1 VPGCPAAEGTA
12 LREDES
18 EVVGNLSTGPAGLRL
33 GLGLD
38 AAGGDLLPTRW
49 FHAIFETPLVFS
61 GILDATGRVL
71 DANRLSIEGCGF
83 DRGSTI
89 GTPFWEC
96 GWWRLDD
103 EVADQVRRWCDQVVS
118 SGQPLRKSSRY
129 FVASGEERIVDLA
142 LTPVQDQHGGTF
154 IVATGRDVTD
164 GAQDADALAQRELA
178 TAESGRRRAASQI
191 AELSRVALDLVRAES
206 VHDLEQAVIGSG
218 LPVLGAQG
226 GAIAIRDDDRGVVSV
241 ASSTRLV
248 PQLQIEHR
256 ELPLDSPLPV
266 ASAARTG
273 TRVLLPTVRSALEW
287 SPVMGE
293 VYVVSGRAAWA
304 ALPLHAGERL
314 IGALDVSWI
323 DERTFTP
330 EEVALLDVFAALCG
344 QALDRVQHLEA
355 DRAAADAV
363 QAMSETLQR
372 SLLTQPPTPDAL
384 DIAVRYQ
391 PASEAAQVGGD
402 WYDAFVNASGAT
414 MLVVGDVSGHDR
426 AAAATMGQVR
436 NLLRGL
442 AFDSDDGPARLL
454 ERLDTALNGL
464 ELDTLAT
471 AVLARVESLP
481 SAPDGVRQL
490 RWSNAGHLPPLLR
503 TAEGSVV
510 RLEARPNL
518 LLGLDRG
525 TERVDQVVDLPP
537 GCTLLLY
544 TDGLVERREEMLEDS
559 IGTLADAFAAV
570 GGATPDEVCD
580 ALLDAVRAE
589 TGDDDIALLVLR
601 CND

>member
-1 VPGCPAAEGTA
+1 MRGCPAAERTA

-18 EVVGNLSTGPAGLRL
+18 EVVGNLSPGPARPRL
-33 GLGLD
+33 GLR
-38 AAGGDLLPTRW
+38 APGGDPLSTRW
-49 FHAIFETPLVFS
+49 FHALFESPLLFS

-83 DRGSTI
+83 DRDSTI

-96 GWWRLDD
+96 GWWRLHD
-103 EVADQVRRWCDQVVS
+103 EVADQVRTWCQQVVS
-118 SGQPLRKSSRY
+118 SGRPLRTSTRY
-129 FVASGEERIVDLA
+129 YVASGEERIVDLA
-142 LTPVQDQHGGTF
+142 LTPVHDEHEGIF
-154 IVATGRDVTD
+154 VVATGSDITD
-164 GAQDADALAQRELA
+164 GAQDADALARRELA
-178 TAESGRRRAASQI
+178 AAEAGRRRAASQI
-191 AELSRVALDLVRAES
+191 AELSRIALDLVRAES
-206 VHDLEQAVIGSG
+206 VRDLAQTVIGSG
-218 LPVLGAQG
+218 LSVLGAQG
-226 GAIAIRDDDRGVVSV
+226 GAMAVRDDSRGVVSL
-241 ASSTRLV
+241 ASSVRLG
-248 PQLQIEHR
+248 PQMEIEHS

-273 TRVLLPTVRSALEW
+273 SRVLLPTVRSALDW
-287 SPVMGE
+287 SPAMGE
-293 VYVVSGRAAWA
+293 VYISTGRSAWA

-314 IGALDVSWI
+314 IGALDVSWL

-330 EEVALLDVFAALCG
+330 EEIALLDVFAALCG
-344 QALDRVQHLEA
+344 QALDRAQHLEA
-355 DRAAADAV
+355 DRAAADAA
-363 QAMSETLQR
+363 QEMSETLQR

-391 PASEAAQVGGD
+391 PALEAAQVGGD

-426 AAAATMGQVR
+426 TAAATMGQVR

-442 AFDSDDGPARLL
+442 AFDSEDGPARLL
-454 ERLDTALNGL
+454 ERLDRALNGL

-481 SAPDGVRQL
+481 TKPEGVRQL

-503 TAEGSVV
+503 TADGSVM

-518 LLGLDRG
+518 LLGLDQG
-525 TERVDQVVDLPP
+525 AERVDHVVDLPP
-537 GCTLLLY
+537 GSTLLLY

-559 IGTLADAFAAV
+559 IDTLAAAFATL
-570 GGATPDEVCD
+570 GGAPPEEVCD
-580 ALLDAVRAE
+580 ALLDATRADS
-589 TGDDDIALLVLR
+589 GDDDIALLILR
-601 CND
+601 CNV

>member
-1 VPGCPAAEGTA
+1 MPGCPAAERTA

-18 EVVGNLSTGPAGLRL
+18 EVVGNLSPGPARLRL
-33 GLGLD
+33 GFG
-38 AAGGDLLPTRW
+38 AAGQDSLPARW
-49 FHAIFETPLVFS
+49 FHALFETPLLFS

-71 DANRLSIEGCGF
+71 DANRLAVEGCGF
-83 DRGSTI
+83 DRDSTI
-89 GTPFWEC
+89 GAPFWEC
-96 GWWRLDD
+96 GWWRRDHA
-103 EVADQVRRWCDQVVS
+103 VADQVRRWCAQVVS
-118 SGQPLRKSSRY
+118 SGQPLRTTSSY
-129 FVASGEERIVDLA
+129 FVASGEERSVDLA
-142 LTPVQDQHGGTF
+142 LTPVPDEHGGIF
-154 IVATGRDVTD
+154 IVATGGDITD
-164 GAQDADALAQRELA
+164 GAQDTDALARRELA
-178 TAESGRRRAASQI
+178 AAEAGRRRAASQI

-206 VHDLEQAVIGSG
+206 VRDLERAVIGSG
-218 LPVLGAQG
+218 LSVLGAQG
-226 GAIAIRDDDRGVVSV
+226 GAIAVRDDDRGVVSL
-241 ASSTRLV
+241 ASSARLL
-248 PQLQIEHR
+248 PQVQIEHS
-256 ELPLDSPLPV
+256 ELPLDSLLPV

-273 TRVLLPTVRSALEW
+273 TRVLLPTVRSALDW
-287 SPVMGE
+287 SPAMGE
-293 VYVVSGRAAWA
+293 VYITSGRSAWA
-304 ALPLHAGERL
+304 ALPLHAGGKL
-314 IGALDVSWI
+314 IGALDVSWV
-323 DERTFTP
+323 DERAFAP

-344 QALDRVQHLEA
+344 QALDRVQHLEV

-363 QAMSETLQR
+363 QEMSETLQR

-426 AAAATMGQVR
+426 TAAATMGQVR

-442 AFDSDDGPARLL
+442 AFDSEDGPARLL

-471 AVLARVESLP
+471 AVLARVESVSSTP
-481 SAPDGVRQL
+481 AGVRRL

-503 TAEGSVV
+503 TADGAVV
-510 RLEARPNL
+510 RLEAKPNL
-518 LLGLDRG
+518 LLGLDQG
-525 TERVDQVVDLPP
+525 TERVDQVVELPP
-537 GCTLLLY
+537 GSTLLLY

-559 IGTLADAFAAV
+559 IGTLADAFASM
-570 GGATPDEVCD
+570 GGAPPEEVCD
-580 ALLDAVRAE
+580 ALLDAARAE